1 MIKAFLHTGFEV
13 KDLEQAIKLYE
24 QFGFKVTRRFDK
36 PEPKAVA
43 AHLATASGAVIELWQ
58 FFDQQHPQVKF
69 IRRHIAIE
77 SDDLE
82 ADIANFISQGCTLVI
97 PVTKGV
103 VLTYAFVQ
111 DPSGNNIEIAKR

>member
-1 MIKAFLHTGFEV
+1 MIKSFLHTGFEV
-13 KDLEQAIKLYE
+13 EDLEQAIKLYE
-24 QFGFKVTRRFDK
+24 QFGFKVTKRFDK

-58 FFDQQHPQVKF
+58 FYDKTHPQVEF
-69 IRRHIAIE
+69 IRQHIAIE

-82 ADIANFISQGCTLVI
+82 ADIAHFTSQGCKLVI

-103 VLTYAFVQ
+103 VLTYAFLQ
-111 DPSGNNIEIAKR
+111 DSSGNNIEIAKR